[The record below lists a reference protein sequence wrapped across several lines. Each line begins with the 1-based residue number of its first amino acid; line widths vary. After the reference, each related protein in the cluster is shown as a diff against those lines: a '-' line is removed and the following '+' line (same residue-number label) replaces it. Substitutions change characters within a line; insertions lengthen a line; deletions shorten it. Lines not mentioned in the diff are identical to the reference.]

1 MALTTL
7 TVFGYGNVDALHGIF
22 NAIAMITNAN
32 DFGGMIRLGMVI
44 GFLVAATMAMV
55 PHNFWRGPRWFI
67 TIFVFT
73 AVTIGPKAD
82 VQIVD
87 HLGQQPSVAVSNVP
101 YALALIASVKTA
113 VGSTLTQAFETA
125 FQTIP
130 DPTGRIVLDS
140 ELSYIEHGF
149 MFGARAVRMS
159 READFSTLY
168 TQGDTYNFLRNC
180 IFPSQGR
187 DNLADQIENS
197 TDLKTLFANPNPALS
212 SAYHDPAQNYTLVF
226 DTCDNVYTALL
237 PLLNREGTLAV
248 ARAAKRSFPNLPQAV
263 AEQKIE
269 ASMMAIYNKGA
280 IAGASTTAAEIML
293 QNILI
298 NATAEASALQEASLN
313 DPSLI
318 MFSSMRSQA
327 VQSMNA
333 GNLVSGRLA
342 EEALPMIRNAIDGI
356 LYAVWPII
364 CILAMMSEGPALA
377 AMLKGYLLTLAWV
390 EMWPPIFAVVNY
402 LQTLEAAKH
411 LAAAGLTQTSS
422 GMTLAT
428 ATGIYS
434 SAVSDVAVAAYMVTM
449 VPVLAAAVVWGME
462 KVTSI
467 AGAAIGTRQAQ
478 QEATSGS
485 KGNLSAGNVSLEQQ
499 TLAEN
504 LVQPGMATRTGIG
517 GTEIVNPLT
526 GERISRQ
533 NSSSFIVT
541 TQDVQSIGT
550 QQTEAATRATT
561 LAQSSQKAYASASE
575 AAMSEA
581 LSFAK
586 SAGSGAT
593 RSLSFDV
600 GKVGAD
606 GLSAEEKTATS
617 TALNQ
622 QFKVGDVSY
631 VSKALELGLSGNGNA
646 SAANRAKSIAGTLTS
661 LLGGRASSVDTENLA
676 KEIVSASDAMRAK
689 GDQRRHELTQQVRTG
704 DAFEEARRSNREG
717 AERVESSFR
726 RSETW
731 RETATADLTKADSAQ
746 EDARK
751 TRAASRTVGIDWS
764 NLIDREIA
772 RRGLSVVDT
781 VGDPLK
787 MQQLVR
793 DIIRGGSVFRY
804 DADELWSPDAETTPH
819 NIYPGINRSQLSTDY
834 TTATPGRGAQGI
846 SDQHLVNDA
855 PVRAKQAAAG
865 VSSDRTVSGSDVQK
879 QVAAGMAARDAE
891 INATQAA
898 NRQSAGEKQLDYD
911 KRAETVSDLHRPLIK
926 ENPVTHERLPNR
938 ALEGVQGTDGSNKKP
953 FADEAADAK
962 REEARREQQLGK
974 PGREIPK

>member
-22 NAIAMITNAN
+22 NAIAMITNAQDYN
-32 DFGGMIRLGMVI
+32 GYIRLGAVI
-44 GFLVAATMAMV
+44 GFLVVATMAMF
-55 PHNFWRGPRWFI
+55 PHHLRRGISWFL
-67 TIFVFT
+67 TVSVFT
-73 AVTIGPKAD
+73 AAAISPKAD
-82 VQIVD
+82 VMIVD
-87 HLGQQPSVAVSNVP
+87 HLGQQPPVTVANVP
-101 YALALIASVKTA
+101 YMLALIANVKTA
-113 VGSTLTQAFETA
+113 IGSSLTQGFETA

-149 MFGARAVRMS
+149 MFGARTVRMS

-226 DTCDNVYTALL
+226 DTCDKVYTALL

-411 LAAAGLTQTSS
+411 LAAAGLTPTSS
-422 GMTLAT
+422 GMTLST

-533 NSSSFIVT
+533 NSSSFIVS

-575 AAMSEA
+575 AAMGEA
-581 LSFAK
+581 LSFAR
-586 SAGSGAT
+586 SAGTGAT

-617 TALNQ
+617 ERISK
-622 QFKVGDVSY
+622 QFGIGDRSTVE
-631 VSKALELGLSGNGNA
+631 KALELGMSGSGKA
-646 SAANRAKSIAGTLTS
+646 SRADKLKGIAGLVTS
-661 LLGGRASSVDTENLA
+661 ALGAKATSSDAEGIA
-676 KEIVSASDAMRAK
+676 KEIQTAADAMRAT
-689 GDQRRHELTQQVRTG
+689 GDQRRHELTTQVRTG
-704 DAFEEARRSNREG
+704 NAFEEARRSNREG

-804 DADELWSPDAETTPH
+804 DAEELWSPDPETVPH
-819 NIYPGINRSQLSTDY
+819 NIYPRITAGQLSSGYTD
-834 TTATPGRGAQGI
+834 TTPGRGEQSV
-846 SDQHLVNDA
+846 SDRHLVNDA
-855 PVRAKQAAAG
+855 AIRSKQAAAG
-865 VSSDRTVSGSDVQK
+865 VRSDATVSGRDVQN
-879 QVAAGMAARDAE
+879 QVAAGMSARETE
-891 INATQAA
+891 INAAQAT
-898 NRQSAGEKQLDYD
+898 NRQAAGEKQVDYD
-911 KRAETVSDLHRPLIK
+911 KRAAGVSDHHRPIVK
-926 ENPVTHERLPNR
+926 ENPITHERIANK
-938 ALEGVQGTDGSNKKP
+938 ALEGVQGTDGSLKKP
-953 FADEAADAK
+953 FTGEAGAV
-962 REEARREQQLGK
+962 RSEEARREEQLGK
-974 PGREIPK
+974 PGRDIPK